1 MKNNPNSLFFLPSPI
16 EQLDLSHWG
25 ISNRVYVKRDDLIHD
40 VVSGNKWRKL
50 KDNIAHYFSNC
61 YSGIVTFGG
70 AHSNHILA
78 SSYVAEKYRIPLNLI
93 IRGERPKELSPT
105 LKTCVTLGAKL
116 HFLSREQYK
125 KDKSNKLFFLE
136 KFPNNFII
144 PEGGANRYGIS
155 GCEAIV
161 QEINIDFDEIY
172 CDVGTGTTL
181 VGIHRK
187 LKKNQCVRG
196 VVVLKGATYLNKEIN
211 RLAQS
216 NPSNGSIQLLHNYH
230 FGGYAKYS
238 EPIIEFMRA
247 FYKQTGI
254 KTDPIY
260 SAKLFYALISELKH
274 QTNKNVVV
282 VVHSGGLQGLE
293 GFEKRYGVKVYP

>member
-1 MKNNPNSLFFLPSPI
+1 MKNNLDSLFSLPSPI
-16 EQLDLSHWG
+16 EPLDLSHWG

-50 KDNIAHYFSNC
+50 KDNIAHYFSNS
-61 YSGIVTFGG
+61 YSGVVTFGG

-78 SSYVAEKYRIPLNLI
+78 SSYVSEKYRIPLNLI
-93 IRGERPKELSPT
+93 IRGERPKELSPI
-105 LKTCVTLGAKL
+105 LKTCVALRAKL

-136 KFPNNFII
+136 KFPNSFII

-181 VGIHRK
+181 VGIYRK
-187 LKKNQCVRG
+187 LKKHQCVRG
-196 VVVLKGATYLNKEIN
+196 VVVLKGAAYLNKEIN

-216 NPSNGSIQLLHNYH
+216 NPSNGSIQVLHKYH

-238 EPIIEFMRA
+238 ESLIEFMRA
-247 FYKQTGI
+247 FYMQTGI

-260 SAKLFYALISELKH
+260 SAKLFYALISELKN
-274 QTNKNVVV
+274 QNNKNVVV
-282 VVHSGGLQGLE
+282 VVHSGGLQGFE

>member
-1 MKNNPNSLFFLPSPI
+1 
-16 EQLDLSHWG
+16 
-25 ISNRVYVKRDDLIHD
+25 
-40 VVSGNKWRKL
+40 
-50 KDNIAHYFSNC
+50 
-61 YSGIVTFGG
+61 
-70 AHSNHILA
+70 
-78 SSYVAEKYRIPLNLI
+78 
-93 IRGERPKELSPT
+93 
-105 LKTCVTLGAKL
+105 
-116 HFLSREQYK
+116 
-125 KDKSNKLFFLE
+125 
-136 KFPNNFII
+136 
-144 PEGGANRYGIS
+144 
-155 GCEAIV
+155 
-161 QEINIDFDEIY
+161 
-172 CDVGTGTTL
+172 
-181 VGIHRK
+181 
-187 LKKNQCVRG
+187 
-196 VVVLKGATYLNKEIN
+196 LKGSTYLNKEIN